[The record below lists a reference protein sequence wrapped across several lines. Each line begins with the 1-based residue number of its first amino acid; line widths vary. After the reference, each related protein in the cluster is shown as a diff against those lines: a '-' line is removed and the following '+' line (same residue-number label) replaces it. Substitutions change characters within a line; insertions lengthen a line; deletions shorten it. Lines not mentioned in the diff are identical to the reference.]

1 MITDLKINAERK
13 QLYYEK
19 GYWTDKTIGDVWADQ
34 VASHPERTY
43 VTDDQGSS
51 YTYGEIDD
59 RASRLASW
67 MTTEGVEPGDVVT
80 FQVPIWAEFCIV
92 YVACLKC
99 GAVMR
104 PVPPNFN
111 DEDLVY
117 NMNKVSA
124 RAFICPT
131 EFHHCDFVEQAY
143 AVKERIPSLKAIA
156 FIDKKAPAPDGAPCL
171 SDICARFEPMTAP
184 PPYRPTTWRASC
196 PLREPPVARKPC
208 CSLITTSCS
217 PNALS

>member
-67 MTTEGVEPGDVVT
+67 MTTEGVEPGT
-80 FQVPIWAEFCIV
+80 SLHSRCPS
-92 YVACLKC
+92 
-99 GAVMR
+99 G
-104 PVPPNFN
+104 PN
-111 DEDLVY
+111 
-117 NMNKVSA
+117 SA
-124 RAFICPT
+124 SC
-131 EFHHCDFVEQAY
+131 
-143 AVKERIPSLKAIA
+143 
-156 FIDKKAPAPDGAPCL
+156 
-171 SDICARFEPMTAP
+171 
-184 PPYRPTTWRASC
+184 TWRAS
-196 PLREPPVARKPC
+196 
-208 CSLITTSCS
+208 
-217 PNALS
+217 NAAP